1 MKLVKIR
8 TFTFLIISLFIQSCS
23 FDSKSGIWTNEP
35 LLSKKEKDAFR
46 DFKTLSSTKNYFNEI
61 VKIEKNF
68 KFKLSNPILNN
79 DWTDKFYNKSN
90 NFNHFRYQNLNKLIY
105 KSKKITNSKPNNNLM
120 FKNDNLI
127 FSDKKGN
134 LIFFSLKEKKIIE
147 KFNFNKNKF
156 KKIEKDLNLIVEN
169 NIVFVSDNLGYL
181 YSFDYKRK
189 NTMGKKL

>member
-1 MKLVKIR
+1 M
-8 TFTFLIISLFIQSCS
+8 
-23 FDSKSGIWTNEP
+23 
-35 LLSKKEKDAFR
+35 LSKKEKDAFR

-127 FSDKKGN
+127 FSDKKRKLN
-134 LIFFSLKEKKIIE
+134 FF
-147 KFNFNKNKF
+147 F
-156 KKIEKDLNLIVEN
+156 
-169 NIVFVSDNLGYL
+169 
-181 YSFDYKRK
+181 
-189 NTMGKKL
+189 T